1 MRVFKNP
8 IYQKR
13 IILIIPS
20 LVGGGT
26 EKTLVNLANMF
37 NTSNYKVEIICIYEK
52 NKKVPNLS
60 KGILINYLNCKNI
73 KDSIFKL
80 RSKFNLKKCS
90 VIISFL
96 TATNIAVS
104 IARLF
109 QEKKHYFIYTQ
120 HEIPSLNLFKQKKYF
135 LYPILIRLFYPSAS
149 KIICVS
155 KGLENELKRFLN
167 KSSRTKIVSIYNYIE
182 NTKVFR
188 NPNITSKLRLL
199 SVGRLIKS
207 KDFSSLLKAIY
218 LIKND
223 LNVQLTIVG
232 EGPQKEI
239 LEDEII
245 KFGLENIC
253 KIKNYAYNIEDY
265 YSNSDIYISSS
276 LYESFGNT
284 IVEAMRFN
292 LKIISTDCK
301 YGPRE
306 ILEDGKFGYLVKLK
320 SPESI
325 AEAIKKAVLSKK
337 NPDYKKSLERFSMQT
352 ILKKYESLR
361 A

>member
-1 MRVFKNP
+1 MSVFKNP

-26 EKTLVNLANMF
+26 EKTVVNLANLF
-37 NTSNYKVEIICIYEK
+37 NRSNYKVEIICIYKNNEK
-52 NKKVPNLS
+52 APNLS
-60 KGILINYLNCKNI
+60 DGIKLNYLNCKTI
-73 KDSIFKL
+73 KESIFKL
-80 RSKFNLKKCS
+80 RLKFNIKESS

-109 QEKKHYFIYTQ
+109 QQKKHYFIYTQ
-120 HEIPSLNLFKQKKYF
+120 HEIPSLNLFKKKKYF
-135 LYPILIRLFYPSAS
+135 LFPFLIRIFYPSAS

-155 KGLENELKRFLN
+155 KGLEDELKTFLN
-167 KSSRTKIVSIYNYIE
+167 KSSRRKIVSIYNYIE
-182 NTKVFR
+182 NTKGFR
-188 NPNITSKLRLL
+188 NPNVTSKYRLL

-218 LIKND
+218 LIKDD
-223 LNVQLTIVG
+223 LNVELKIVG

-239 LEDEII
+239 LEGEII
-245 KFGLENIC
+245 KFGLEKIC
-253 KIKNYAYNIEDY
+253 KIKNYTCNIEDY

-284 IVEAMRFN
+284 IVEAMKFN

-325 AEAIKKAVLSKK
+325 AEAIKKAALSKK
-337 NPDYKKSLERFSMQT
+337 TPDYKKCLEKFSMQT
-352 ILKKYESLR
+352 ILNKYENLR

>member
-8 IYQKR
+8 IYKKR

-37 NTSNYKVEIICIYEK
+37 NANDYKVEIICIYEK
-52 NKKVPNLS
+52 NEKAPKLS
-60 KGILINYLNCKNI
+60 KGILLNYLNCKTI

-80 RSKFNLKKCS
+80 RSKFNTNES
-90 VIISFL
+90 SIVISFI

-109 QEKKHYFIYTQ
+109 QEQKHYYIYTQ
-120 HEIPSLNLFKQKKYF
+120 HEIPSLNLFKNNRYSF
-135 LYPILIRLFYPSAS
+135 FPILIRLFYPQAS

-155 KGLENELKRFLN
+155 KGLENELKRLIN
-167 KSSRTKIVSIYNYIE
+167 RDSSGKIVSIYNYIE
-182 NTKVFR
+182 KTKSIR
-188 NPNITSKLRLL
+188 KSKTSSKFRLL
-199 SVGRLIKS
+199 SVGRLVKS
-207 KDFSSLLKAIY
+207 KDFSSLIKAIY

-223 LNVQLTIVG
+223 LNVELKIVG
-232 EGPQKEI
+232 SGPEKK
-239 LEDEII
+239 LLKNEII

-253 KIKNYAYNIEDY
+253 KIENYALNIENY

-284 IVEAMRFN
+284 LVEAMRFN

-325 AEAIKKAVLSKK
+325 ARAIKKAALLKK
-337 NPDYKKSLERFSMQT
+337 TPDYKKCLERFSMKT
-352 ILKKYESLR
+352 ILNEYESLR
-361 A
+361 N